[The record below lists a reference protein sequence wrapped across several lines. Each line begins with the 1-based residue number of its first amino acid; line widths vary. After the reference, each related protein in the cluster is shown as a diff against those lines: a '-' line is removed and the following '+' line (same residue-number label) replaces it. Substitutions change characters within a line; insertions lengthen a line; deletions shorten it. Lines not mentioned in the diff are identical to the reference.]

1 MKLNFFIVLAL
12 GVSIAS
18 CSNAEKKSQIAEIET
33 MEKTLDSLSLMV
45 FDTTRMITT
54 DIVMTVRET
63 IAHVKENY
71 MPDTIDYVLADKM
84 NSYKEVRKVLSRNS
98 GNIAKVKHAIPE
110 VQEKLKDLKH
120 DIEKGVNDRD
130 KYQDYINY
138 ERNKVDEIKEVWSYY
153 RETTD
158 EYYKLFD
165 SLHPVIKNLGDSL
178 ARSAND

>member
-1 MKLNFFIVLAL
+1 MFDVFFFFFQAEDGIRDADVTGVQTCAL
-12 GVSIAS
+12 
-18 CSNAEKKSQIAEIET
+18 
-33 MEKTLDSLSLMV
+33 
-45 FDTTRMITT
+45 
-54 DIVMTVRET
+54 
-63 IAHVKENY
+63 
-71 MPDTIDYVLADKM
+71 
-84 NSYKEVRKVLSRNS
+84 
-98 GNIAKVKHAIPE
+98 PE